1 MYDLW
6 YALVRSV
13 DDEVRTLRRLVHLV
27 DTSNASELPAA
38 RPRIH
43 ALPIIGLAVL
53 KRCCDVDRV
62 EVAASARGVDNGLF
76 DRVARGFAWGDG
88 CCDDGGTG
96 ASKLC

>member
-1 MYDLW
+1 MHDLW

-13 DDEVRTLRRLVHLV
+13 DDEVRPLRRLVHLV
-27 DTSNASELPAA
+27 NTSDASELSAA
-38 RPRIH
+38 RPRIY

-62 EVAASARGVDNGLF
+62 EVAASARSVDDGLF
-76 DRVARGFAWGDG
+76 DRVARGFARGDG

-96 ASKLC
+96 SRKLC